1 LSKPV
6 AGKQSNY
13 PVTLH
18 DSEAVSSD
26 RVPHPGGSQM
36 AGWEL
41 WLLAGI
47 LVLPLLLRAGWPT
60 LTEFKFSEARLEA
73 LALEV
78 TREGR
83 LPLVGVPSSAGFDHS
98 PISVYFYLP
107 AFLLTTNPVPA
118 TVYGGLVGVAAVAL
132 CWWLARRWPGGGR
145 WAAPVAAVLFAVS
158 PWSVAFSRKIWQ
170 VAFVPLLALLFVGLV
185 VSALIQGRKW
195 NLAWALVVYA
205 LLVQVHPS
213 AVSLSLAL
221 VLWLVIFWRRV
232 RLGPLLA
239 GGGGAALTMVPFLV
253 HQVQNGWPAMAALT
267 SMPEAVW
274 DLTSVRLAWEAITG
288 RGIHALAGDAYP
300 LLRVV
305 PHLGWFFNVVGW
317 LALAA
322 AAWLGWRVVTR
333 WKAEDKG
340 VRQTA
345 SVDMVLLTWFLVP
358 ILFNLRHSL
367 DLYLHFFALV
377 LPAAFLLVGRAAQ
390 DLLEIHPARWLKVA
404 WTVGLGLVAAGQVAA
419 LVMMAGFVSNH
430 DTPGGFGT
438 PLGRYLDVASQAL
451 AVAQETEAAEILVV
465 GPGNS
470 VVVDELPAIF
480 DVLLRGRMAY
490 RFVDGDSTAVFP
502 PHRAVALLSPDA
514 GEAVDWYA
522 GWSSRDLPN
531 GYELV
536 DLDGSWPQEGL
547 SQATGPRV
555 FENGVEVQGY
565 DWEEDTVP
573 GEGGRLWLLWQVL
586 WLSSG
591 DSHFAVR
598 LADDQGRIW
607 GQRDAVGYPTSL
619 RQKGDRI
626 INKFDII
633 AADVVPPEPHWAQV
647 GMYTYPQLVDV
658 EVIDD
663 AGRIVQ
669 PVVVLGPLERGP

>member
-1 LSKPV
+1 
-6 AGKQSNY
+6 
-13 PVTLH
+13 
-18 DSEAVSSD
+18 
-26 RVPHPGGSQM
+26 
-36 AGWEL
+36 
-41 WLLAGI
+41 LLAGI
-47 LVLPLLLRAGWPT
+47 LVLALVLRAGWPT

-73 LALEV
+73 LALEF

-98 PISVYFYLP
+98 PISVYLYIP
-107 AFLLTTNPVPA
+107 AFLFATNPVPA
-118 TVYGGLVGVAAVAL
+118 TVYGGLINVAAVAVG
-132 CWWLARRWPGGGR
+132 WWLARWWPGGGR
-145 WAAPVAAVLFAVS
+145 WAAPVAALLFAVS

-170 VAFVPLLALLFVGLV
+170 VAFVPLLALVFVGLV
-185 VSALIQGRKW
+185 VSALVQGRKW

-213 AVSLSLAL
+213 AVSLALAL
-221 VLWLVIFWRRV
+221 VLWLIVFWRRV

-239 GGGGAALTMVPFLV
+239 GGAIAALTVAPFLV
-253 HQVQNGWPAMAALT
+253 HQVQNGWPAMAALA

-274 DLTSVRLAWEAITG
+274 DLASVRLAWEAISG

-300 LLRVV
+300 LLSVV
-305 PHLGWFFNVVGW
+305 PQLGWFFNLVGW

-322 AAWLGWRVVTR
+322 AAWLGWRMVNR
-333 WKAEDKG
+333 WKAKDED
-340 VRQTA
+340 VQQAAR
-345 SVDMVLLTWFLVP
+345 VDMVLLSWFLLP

-367 DLYLHFFALV
+367 DLHLHFFALV
-377 LPAAFLLVGRAAQ
+377 LPAAYLLVGRAVQ
-390 DLLEIHPARWLKVA
+390 DLLVVYPARWLRAA
-404 WTVGLGLVAAGQVAA
+404 WAACLGLLTAGQVAA
-419 LVMMAGFVSNH
+419 LVLMAVFVSNH

-438 PLGRYLDVASQAL
+438 PLGRYLDVASQAM
-451 AVAQETEAAEILVV
+451 AAAEETEAAEILVV
-465 GPGNS
+465 GPGSS

-480 DVLLRGRMAY
+480 DVLLRGRIAY
-490 RFVDGDSTAVFP
+490 RFVDGTSTAVFP
-502 PHRAVALLSPDA
+502 PHRAVALLPPDA

-522 GWSSRDLPN
+522 AWPSRNLPD
-531 GYELV
+531 GYQLV
-536 DLDGSWPQEGL
+536 ELDGSWPQEGL
-547 SQATGPRV
+547 NQASGPRV

-565 DWEEDTVP
+565 DWQEDGAS
-573 GEGGRLWLLWQVL
+573 GEAGRLWLWWQVL
-586 WLSSG
+586 WLSPE
-591 DSHFAVR
+591 DTHFAVR

-626 INKFDII
+626 ISRFDII
-633 AADVVPPEPHWAQV
+633 SSSAVPPGPYRAQV

-669 PVVVLGPLERGP
+669 PVVVLGPLDRGP